1 MTVTLDY
8 SRVHRA
14 FIDVAKVWPDLEAFD
29 VRLLVALHEAG
40 GSAKEVD
47 LRDEMQVFV
56 EAVQRSARKLR
67 AGGYISR
74 LGTAPSP
81 VTARLLKP
89 GVVVAE
95 QALAAIRGEA

>member
-14 FIDVAKVWPDLEAFD
+14 FIDVAKAWPGVEAFE

-40 GSAKEVD
+40 GTAKEVD
-47 LRDEMQVFV
+47 LRDEMAVYV

-67 AGGYISR
+67 AAGYIAR
-74 LGTAPSP
+74 HGTVPSP
-81 VTARLLKP
+81 VTARLLRP
-89 GVVVAE
+89 GRVVAE
-95 QALAAIRGEA
+95 QALAAIRGDA